1 MRILIIGSGGREHAI
16 AYKLMKSPIKPTL
29 FVAPGNAGTSLI
41 ATNVDIF
48 ADDHEALLAFAE
60 KEKIDL
66 TVVGPEAPL
75 AAGIVDLFTAHG
87 LKIFGPD
94 KASAR
99 LESSKSFTK
108 RFLVKYDLPTARYV
122 ETSDYEEALAATAA
136 FDYPIVVK
144 ADGLCAGKGVVIC
157 KNEEETTRT
166 IREMMQD
173 KIFGEE
179 GTAIVLEE
187 FLEGYEASVFAI
199 VSKGKLFP
207 MVSAKD
213 YKKIYDGDKGPN
225 TGGVGAF
232 SPNVLIDGK
241 DNRTIYEKIIPDIEK
256 AFQEEGLVFDGVLFI
271 GFMIDKE
278 GPKILEFNVR
288 FGDPETQVVLQKLDS
303 DLVEIL
309 SKAVLGTLT
318 NEDFYYNDRT
328 WMTVIITSKGYPG
341 KYTKMKEIDFCDII
355 NKDIIVLHNGTV
367 EKGGR
372 FYTNGGRVL
381 SLVADGKDLRE
392 CREKIYGALQ
402 GKTVFDGASWRTDIG
417 KIGVEA

>member
-1 MRILIIGSGGREHAI
+1 MKILIIGSGGREHAI
-16 AYKLMKSPIKPTL
+16 AYKLKKSPLEPTL
-29 FVAPGNAGTSLI
+29 FVAPGNAGTGLI
-41 ATNVDIF
+41 ATNIDIA
-48 ADDHEALLAFAE
+48 ADDSEALLAFALG
-60 KEKIDL
+60 EKIDL
-66 TVVGPEAPL
+66 TIVGPEAPL
-75 AAGIVDLFTAHG
+75 AAGIVDLFNANE

-94 KASAR
+94 KDSAR

-108 RFLVKYDLPTARYV
+108 RFLEKHNLPTARYV

-157 KNEEETTRT
+157 EDEETTENT
-166 IREMMQD
+166 IRDMMQE

-179 GTAIVLEE
+179 GTTVVLEE
-187 FLEGYEASVFAI
+187 FLDGYEASVFAI

-232 SPNVLIDGK
+232 APNVLIDEK
-241 DNRTIYEKIIPDIEK
+241 DNRVIYDEIIPSIEK
-256 AFQEEGLVFDGVLFI
+256 AFEEEGFTFDGVLFI
-271 GFMIDKE
+271 GFMIDRE

-309 SKAVLGTLT
+309 TKAVDGTLKKK
-318 NEDFYYNDRT
+318 DFRYNDRT
-328 WMTVIITSKGYPG
+328 WMTVIITSAGYPG
-341 KYTKMKEIDFCDII
+341 KYTKMKEIEIRDII
-355 NKDIIVLHNGTV
+355 NEDLIVLHNGTV

-381 SLVADGKDLRE
+381 SLVTDGKDLAE
-392 CREKIYGALQ
+392 CREKIYGVLE
-402 GKTVFDGASWRTDIG
+402 GKTVFEGATWRTDIG
-417 KIGVEA
+417 KLGEEA